1 MNENRLTDY
10 LDHMRQAATNALPDR
25 GHRTLRVPGF
35 GAVRKNS
42 VIARL
47 AEPWRS
53 SVCCSD
59 GLSGLLRFSRNGRGV
74 CAEID
79 LVRSDVV

>member
-10 LDHMRQAATNALPDR
+10 LDHMRQAATDALLDK
-25 GHRTLRVPGF
+25 GHWILRVPGF
-35 GAVRKNS
+35 GAVWENS

-47 AEPWRS
+47 AAPWRS

-59 GLSGLLRFSRNGRGV
+59 GLSGLLRFARNGRGV